1 MKRVFVWIA
10 VLGLTWCPMAVS
22 AESADVAALRETGR
36 AFTRIAR
43 EVTPAVVSIRAEQEV
58 TRTMP
63 DLGPFEFFFGPQ
75 FRRPETPSPRYQLS
89 QGSGFIVT
97 EDGYIFTNNHVVQE
111 AASIRVTLKDGREFD
126 AEVVGT
132 DPDTEIALIKI
143 DGEDLPA
150 APLGDSD
157 AIEVGE
163 WAIAIGNPFG
173 LQESVTIGIIS
184 ATGRD
189 RVGIADF
196 ENFIQTDAAINPGN
210 SGGPLLN
217 IDGEVLGINT
227 AIFTRSGGYMGIGF
241 AIPINMAVDVKEAL
255 IRDGRVERS
264 LIGIYLQE
272 LTAELAEAFELDHTD
287 GILIAQV
294 GEDTAGEEA
303 GLRGGDVIVALNG
316 EEPGA
321 VSHFRRR
328 IAAMPPGTEVS
339 LTVMR
344 DGEEKEIAV
353 VTRARDPQE
362 TAAQPDPEVR
372 EQAGLE
378 VADVTPDL
386 QRQLRLPADTEGV
399 LVRAVEHGSPAWR
412 AGLRR
417 GMVILTV
424 NRTDITSVADF
435 DAALTEARGGQA
447 MMLVHLPR
455 AGRRYVVMPVPADT
469 D

>member
-1 MKRVFVWIA
+1 MI
-10 VLGLTWCPMAVS
+10 S
-22 AESADVAALRETGR
+22 
-36 AFTRIAR
+36 
-43 EVTPAVVSIRAEQEV
+43 
-58 TRTMP
+58 
-63 DLGPFEFFFGPQ
+63 
-75 FRRPETPSPRYQLS
+75 ETPSRRRK
-89 QGSGFIVT
+89 VRNRET
-97 EDGYIFTNNHVVQE
+97 RE
-111 AASIRVTLKDGREFD
+111 IRERQPEH
-126 AEVVGT
+126 
-132 DPDTEIALIKI
+132 
-143 DGEDLPA
+143 
-150 APLGDSD
+150 
-157 AIEVGE
+157 
-163 WAIAIGNPFG
+163 
-173 LQESVTIGIIS
+173 
-184 ATGRD
+184 
-189 RVGIADF
+189 
-196 ENFIQTDAAINPGN
+196 FIQTDAAINPGN

-303 GLRGGDVIVALNG
+303 DLQGGDVIVALNG

-321 VSHFRRR
+321 VSQFRRR
-328 IAAMPPGTEVS
+328 
-339 LTVMR
+339 
-344 DGEEKEIAV
+344 
-353 VTRARDPQE
+353 
-362 TAAQPDPEVR
+362 
-372 EQAGLE
+372 
-378 VADVTPDL
+378 
-386 QRQLRLPADTEGV
+386 
-399 LVRAVEHGSPAWR
+399 
-412 AGLRR
+412 
-417 GMVILTV
+417 MVILTV